1 MLGGSAEALDPCANR
16 VRPARRVHA
25 TQALSVV
32 SVQILIARF
41 IQVPT
46 TNESIQIEDDPAYQR
61 REWRFERIGW
71 VLMAVLLV
79 AGLLGLLGYGPLS
92 DTRAGTP
99 GTLTV
104 NYDRLQRASAPSEY
118 HIDVAPTLARDGQ
131 LRLRFDNALLAEI
144 ELDSVLPQPVQMR
157 SGPGYTEFVFAM
169 DAAEGPPARLQFQFH
184 PATFGHVRGRVTATG
199 AQPLV
204 IDQIIFP

>member
-1 MLGGSAEALDPCANR
+1 M
-16 VRPARRVHA
+16 
-25 TQALSVV
+25 
-32 SVQILIARF
+32 
-41 IQVPT
+41 PT
-46 TNESIQIEDDPAYQR
+46 TNESIQIDDDPAYQQ

-71 VLMAVLLV
+71 VVMAVLLV

-92 DTRAGTP
+92 RTQAGTP

-104 NYDRLQRASAPSEY
+104 DYDRLQRASAPSEY
-118 HIDVAPTLARDGQ
+118 RFHATPTLARDGQ

-144 ELDSVLPQPVQMR
+144 ELNSVLPEPVQMR

-169 DAAEGPPARLQFQFH
+169 DPADGPPARLQFQFH
-184 PATFGHVRGRVTATG
+184 PATFGRVRGRVTAAG